1 MCSQQHPAYSVC
13 LCTYL
18 IPAVGSVRGVDEQGD
33 DLGLGQEGSST
44 PRGLLGG
51 EVVCALLKQEV
62 CGDVRRHRE
71 KVHVPEAANTE
82 ERKGEEK

>member
-1 MCSQQHPAYSVC
+1 MC

-44 PRGLLGG
+44 PRGLLGR

-62 CGDVRRHRE
+62 CGDIRRHRE
-71 KVHVPEAANTE
+71 KVHVPEAADT
-82 ERKGEEK
+82 RKWRRKINYT